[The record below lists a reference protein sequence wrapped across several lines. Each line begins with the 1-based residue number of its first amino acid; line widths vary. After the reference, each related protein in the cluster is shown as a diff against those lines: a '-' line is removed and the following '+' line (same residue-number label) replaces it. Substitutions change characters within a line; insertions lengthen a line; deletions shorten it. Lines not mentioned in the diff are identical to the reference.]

1 MVEYDK
7 IIKKGVQKAK
17 NSGLGSGG
25 GGQPLS
31 LDLSSYD
38 RNYEF
43 SYVPFTTMHTN
54 IQWFTR
60 NGIGIGIGIGNGIGI
75 CKLFKQ
81 SKLQASFIKM
91 PPRLESWKDNE

>member
-17 NSGLGSGG
+17 NSGLGSRG

-38 RNYEF
+38 HNYEF
-43 SYVPFTTMHTN
+43 SYVPFTMHRHEVFRFYSYISYN
-54 IQWFTR
+54 
-60 NGIGIGIGIGNGIGI
+60 
-75 CKLFKQ
+75 LFY
-81 SKLQASFIKM
+81 SSVLHLLSDFILKKKYLYPM
-91 PPRLESWKDNE
+91 QEIMQLMK